1 MSSTTEDSDW
11 NMSLKSRRPHSLSNP
26 DVAPHHSTPRPN
38 NLIETATRP
47 DAQLAQTVVGSDDST
62 HSHHTFAAN
71 QSSALNN
78 ADSVPHDTPEW
89 EAARDAVLSRMVT
102 SQDLDAA
109 PTPTPILKVKRGGVK
124 TGGRRG
130 RGGRRPKVKIEGEDS
145 VTAEIAA
152 AAGVKVETPTRGK
165 NKGGRPRGSR
175 AGISSRGGG
184 ITRDG
189 VDSTNSTP
197 KEKNKGGRPRGSKTV
212 NRGGRPRG
220 SRAGGSSAG
229 LLGHVAKKKR
239 KRGSDD
245 EDDADDTDASE
256 EFTPLAITSSG
267 RRINPTQTY
276 SPVVLEASTST
287 RKSNQNTPMSAPPTI
302 ASQKPK
308 KRRKPG
314 EAAVCINCGRG
325 HSPNSNQ
332 IVFCDGCNTPW
343 HQFCHDRPITPTV
356 IQFEEKEWIC
366 TDCEVI
372 REEKAHIAGKVAD
385 QKMTLAEKRTYLK
398 NLEKNELV
406 SLLLHASTLHEDLP
420 IFSPTPLV
428 PVPLVVEPQAV
439 RPGHAPLE
447 EEEYYEVYIEPEP
460 LPYPKPGNG
469 VVLPPEDE
477 DLSLLIDE
485 DVVTYSHLWK
495 GFHGWEGPR
504 GMPWLN
510 ADNLHGVG
518 AVPIGVGA

>member
-1 MSSTTEDSDW
+1 MSPR
-11 NMSLKSRRPHSLSNP
+11 SRRPHSLSNP
-26 DVAPHHSTPRPN
+26 DTGHPSPTSDVDDRSGHSAN
-38 NLIETATRP
+38 GFETSAQLG
-47 DAQLAQTVVGSDDST
+47 AQLAHTVAGNNEPICFHPTDPAIQNPPRNS
-62 HSHHTFAAN
+62 AASLI
-71 QSSALNN
+71 QE
-78 ADSVPHDTPEW
+78 TPEW

-102 SQDLDAA
+102 SHDLDAA

-130 RGGRRPKVKIEGEDS
+130 RGGRRPKVKIEGDDG
-145 VTAEIAA
+145 VTVEMAA
-152 AAGVKVETPTRGK
+152 IAGVKVDSTPTRGK

-175 AGISSRGGG
+175 AGVSSRGG
-184 ITRDG
+184 ITRPAI
-189 VDSTNSTP
+189 VDPTTSTP

-220 SRAGGSSAG
+220 SRAGSSAAG
-229 LLGHVAKKKR
+229 LLGHMAKKKR
-239 KRGSDD
+239 KRSSDDD
-245 EDDADDTDASE
+245 EDEDDTDASE
-256 EFTPLAITSSG
+256 EFIPLAITSSG

-276 SPVVLEASTST
+276 SPKILEQSTSG
-287 RKSNQNTPMSAPPTI
+287 RKSNQNTPTSAPPTI
-302 ASQKPK
+302 STQNPK

-366 TDCEVI
+366 SDCGVI
-372 REEKAHIAGKVAD
+372 REEKAHIANKVRAE
-385 QKMTLAEKRTYLK
+385 KMTLAEKRTYLK
-398 NLEKNELV
+398 SLEKNELV

-420 IFSPTPLV
+420 IFRPAPLA
-428 PVPLVVEPQAV
+428 PVPIIVEPQPM
-439 RPGHAPLE
+439 RPGHPPQLE
-447 EEEYYEVYIEPEP
+447 EEESYEVYIEPEP

-469 VVLPPEDE
+469 IVLPPEDD

-485 DVVTYSHLWK
+485 DIVTYSHLWK

-510 ADNLHGVG
+510 GDNSHGTGSFPIVVG
-518 AVPIGVGA
+518 A